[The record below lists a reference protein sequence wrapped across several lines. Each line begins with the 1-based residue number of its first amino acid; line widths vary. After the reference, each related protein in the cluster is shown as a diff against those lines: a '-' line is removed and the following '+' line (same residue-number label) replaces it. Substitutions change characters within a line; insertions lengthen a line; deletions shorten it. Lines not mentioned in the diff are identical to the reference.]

1 MKTALKINQVLIT
14 LLSIATGAF
23 KLAQQPEDIELFS
36 AIGMNAT
43 ATTLLGAVQLVGGIL
58 LIPAKTRIMGAWI
71 MIPTFILAS
80 IAVFA
85 NVMMVFGVVSLLF
98 IVMAYGVI
106 HQVKTNKLK

>member
-1 MKTALKINQVLIT
+1 MKTALKVNWILIT

-23 KLAQQPEDIELFS
+23 KLAQQPEDIELFA

-43 ATTLLGAVQLVGGIL
+43 ATTILGLVQLIGGVL
-58 LIPAKTRIMGAWI
+58 LIPARTRTKGAWV
-71 MIPTFILAS
+71 MLLTFILAS

-85 NVMMVFGVVSLLF
+85 NQMLIFGIVSLLF

-106 HQVKTNKLK
+106 HMQNQLTKN

>member
-1 MKTALKINQVLIT
+1 MNMALKVNWVLAT

-36 AIGMNAT
+36 AIGMSAA
-43 ATTLLGAVQLVGGIL
+43 ATTMLGAVQLAGGL
-58 LIPAKTRIMGAWI
+58 LMIPVKTRIAGAWV
-71 MIPTFILAS
+71 MIPTYVLAS

-85 NVMMVFGVVSLLF
+85 NSMIVFGMVSLVF

-106 HQVKTNKLK
+106 HMEKNKTIN